1 MDVLQRDERNKMV
14 ADQIERRGL
23 RDPRL
28 LQAFLT
34 VPRHR
39 FVPLTMQSRAYDDG
53 PLPIGKGQ
61 TISQPYIVAL
71 MTSLL
76 QLKGDEIALEIG
88 TGSGYQAAILAQ
100 LVGWVH
106 SIERHRVLAERA
118 QALLSD
124 LNYHNVSVHIG
135 DGSLG
140 WIASAPYTAIIVTAA
155 ATAPPPPLFEQLA
168 EGGRLVIPVGGYGSQ
183 MLQVWEKKDGCLQHE
198 NFTPVSFV
206 PLRGTHGWSAADWSE
221 NEDEL

>member
-1 MDVLQRDERNKMV
+1 MDELRSDECAQMV

-28 LQAFLT
+28 LQAFLE
-34 VPRHR
+34 VPRHH

-76 QLKGDEIALEIG
+76 QLKGDEVVLEVG

-100 LVGWVH
+100 LVRWVH

-118 QALLSD
+118 RALLGELD
-124 LNYHNVSVHIG
+124 YHNVSVHIG

-140 WIASAPYTAIIVTAA
+140 WVEAAPYAAIIVTAA
-155 ATAPPPPLFEQLA
+155 ATAPPPPLLEQLA

-183 MLQVWEKKDGCLQHE
+183 ILQVWEKTNGCVQHE
-198 NFTPVSFV
+198 NITPVNFV
-206 PLRGTHGWSAADWSE
+206 PLRGAHGWNSAEWSD
-221 NEDEL
+221 NEDEG

>member
-1 MDVLQRDERNKMV
+1 MDELRSDERAQMV

-28 LQAFLT
+28 LQAFLA
-34 VPRHR
+34 VPRHC
-39 FVPLTMQSRAYDDG
+39 FVPLMMQSRAYDDG

-76 QLKGDEIALEIG
+76 QLKGDEVALEIG

-100 LVGWVH
+100 LVSWVH
-106 SIERHRVLAERA
+106 SVERHRVLAE
-118 QALLSD
+118 QAHARLGE
-124 LNYHNVSVHIG
+124 LNYNNVSVHIG

-140 WIASAPYTAIIVTAA
+140 WVEAAPYGAIIVTAA
-155 ATAPPPPLFEQLA
+155 ATAPPPPLLEQLA
-168 EGGRLVIPVGGYGSQ
+168 EGGRLVIPVGSYGSQ
-183 MLQVWEKKDGCLQHE
+183 VLQVWEKTKGCLQYE

-206 PLRGTHGWSAADWSE
+206 PLRGAHGWSSAEWSE
-221 NEDEL
+221 NEDEV